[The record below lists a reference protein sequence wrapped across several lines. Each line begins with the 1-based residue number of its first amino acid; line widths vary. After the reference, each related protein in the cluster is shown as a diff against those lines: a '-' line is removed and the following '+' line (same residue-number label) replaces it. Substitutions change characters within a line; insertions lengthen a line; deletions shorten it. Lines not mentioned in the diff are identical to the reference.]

1 MGGHHTPINNTR
13 ETAMAINQVVILHE
27 IGDGRFDQFIGVPE
41 VLVLKL
47 PFGGLSPLMSK

>member
-1 MGGHHTPINNTR
+1 
-13 ETAMAINQVVILHE
+13 MAINQVVILHE